1 MGQQPLNSWIETNFE
16 GLLDELLE
24 LVRIPSVSAQQEH
37 RSDVLAAA
45 QYIADYLAEA
55 GLQTVEVM
63 PTAGNPVVFGSH
75 HVSDALPTVLIYG
88 HYDVQPPEPLEEW
101 RTPPFEPRVEGGL
114 ITARGVSDD
123 KAPLFIALAV
133 TRGFLELDGLP
144 VNVKFLLEGEEEIG
158 SPSLEGFLQDNAEL
172 LKADMVLSA
181 DGGMWL
187 PDLPTVVNQSRG
199 MVSLEFTLRGAR
211 SDLHSGRHGGG
222 ITNPLHAMAQ
232 LVAGLHDKDGRVTV
246 PGFYDGVQELSA
258 VEREQLHNL
267 PFSDEQYLAEVGA
280 PEVYGEKGYSTL
292 ERHWYRPTLELNG
305 MWGGY
310 QGEGSKTV
318 LPAEAHAKITCRL
331 VPGQEPATIAAALQE
346 HLRELKPAG
355 VTLELRPGKHGARA
369 YRVPPEHPGLKL
381 AVNVL
386 RDVFQ
391 QEPILVG
398 MGGTLPVSEQF
409 QRILGIDTVF
419 FSFAVGDENIHAPNE
434 FFRVERLRLGMHA
447 WADYLA
453 RLAGAWA

>member
-1 MGQQPLNSWIETNFE
+1 
-16 GLLDELLE
+16 
-24 LVRIPSVSAQQEH
+24 
-37 RSDVLAAA
+37 
-45 QYIADYLAEA
+45 
-55 GLQTVEVM
+55 
-63 PTAGNPVVFGSH
+63 
-75 HVSDALPTVLIYG
+75 
-88 HYDVQPPEPLEEW
+88 
-101 RTPPFEPRVEGGL
+101 
-114 ITARGVSDD
+114 
-123 KAPLFIALAV
+123 
-133 TRGFLELDGLP
+133 
-144 VNVKFLLEGEEEIG
+144 
-158 SPSLEGFLQDNAEL
+158 
-172 LKADMVLSA
+172 
-181 DGGMWL
+181 
-187 PDLPTVVNQSRG
+187 VNQSRG

-222 ITNPLHAMAQ
+222 IANPLHAMAQ

-258 VEREQLHNL
+258 VEREQLQNL
-267 PFSDEQYLAEVGA
+267 PFTDEQYLAEVGA
-280 PEVYGEKGYSTL
+280 PAVHGEKGYSTL
-292 ERHWYRPTLELNG
+292 ERQWYRPTLELNG

-331 VPGQEPATIAAALQE
+331 VPGQEPAKIAAALQE
-346 HLRELKPAG
+346 HLRGLKPAG
-355 VTLELRPGKHGARA
+355 VTLEVRPGKHGARA
-369 YRVPPEHPGLKL
+369 YRVPPEHPGLQL

-386 RDVFQ
+386 RDVFE

-409 QRILGIDTVF
+409 QRILGIDTIF